1 MFRNPVVLRTVA
13 TSALA
18 WTGASLVACLA
29 AFFVAGLPGLGSAA
43 VAAGAGLVF
52 PILTVI
58 AIAVPDRG
66 YGSAPYAA
74 RVFFGFL
81 VGFVLKVALFFVALL
96 ILLDVSR
103 PRSSRSRS
111 TCSSRTGSAAP
122 PTSAWPGSLPK
133 LGPLLSLRRIF
144 RAASAMS
151 GDHSGP
157 LTRFE

>member
-13 TSALA
+13 TSGLA

-52 PILTVI
+52 PILTVL

-96 ILLDVSR
+96 ILLDVVEVV
-103 PRSSRSRS
+103 
-111 TCSSRTGSAAP
+111 GGAAYG
-122 PTSAWPGSLPK
+122 A
-133 LGPLLSLRRIF
+133 LLSTALVSLAIDVFVANGIRSPADERLA
-144 RAASAMS
+144 RESS
-151 GDHSGP
+151 
-157 LTRFE
+157 

>member
-52 PILTVI
+52 PILTVL

-66 YGSAPYAA
+66 YGSTPYAA

-96 ILLDVSR
+96 ILLDVVEVVGGAAYGALLATALVSLAIDVFVANGI
-103 PRSSRSRS
+103 RSPADERLARE
-111 TCSSRTGSAAP
+111 SS
-122 PTSAWPGSLPK
+122 
-133 LGPLLSLRRIF
+133 
-144 RAASAMS
+144 
-151 GDHSGP
+151 
-157 LTRFE
+157 

>member
-52 PILTVI
+52 PILTVL

-96 ILLDVSR
+96 ILLDVVEVVGGAAYGALLATALVSLAIDVFVANGI
-103 PRSSRSRS
+103 RSPADERLARE
-111 TCSSRTGSAAP
+111 SS
-122 PTSAWPGSLPK
+122 
-133 LGPLLSLRRIF
+133 
-144 RAASAMS
+144 
-151 GDHSGP
+151 
-157 LTRFE
+157 

>member
-1 MFRNPVVLRTVA
+1 MFRNTVVLRTVA

-52 PILTVI
+52 PILTVL

-96 ILLDVSR
+96 ILLDVVEVVGGAAYGALLATALVSLAIDVFVANGI
-103 PRSSRSRS
+103 RSPADERLARE
-111 TCSSRTGSAAP
+111 SS
-122 PTSAWPGSLPK
+122 
-133 LGPLLSLRRIF
+133 
-144 RAASAMS
+144 
-151 GDHSGP
+151 
-157 LTRFE
+157 

>member
-96 ILLDVSR
+96 ILLDVVEVVGGAAYGALLATALVSLAVDVFVANGI
-103 PRSSRSRS
+103 RSPADERLARE
-111 TCSSRTGSAAP
+111 SS
-122 PTSAWPGSLPK
+122 
-133 LGPLLSLRRIF
+133 
-144 RAASAMS
+144 
-151 GDHSGP
+151 
-157 LTRFE
+157 